1 MKKLIGSALLSL
13 GLLAG
18 SAQAALIVDVVEQ
31 NQFIGWGG
39 EYSYRHNLNDKGF
52 TLGSAL
58 SGTLDI
64 QVRDDNRGW
73 DELVPEVIL
82 FVIGDF
88 DFDTGGISLFGDGYA
103 RELGVKALG
112 SLNSDG
118 DLDVTVSSVLGDFW
132 LGNSILSVTTA
143 QVPGPGALGL
153 VVIGL
158 AGLFGVSRRKQRAE
172 QVYPPFLIIPL
183 VHWSIGCYVL
193 VATLLRGNA
202 WFDYSLSI
210 PLFTYYVGSS
220 PSAQRAVIFL
230 SSTEP

>member
-1 MKKLIGSALLSL
+1 M
-13 GLLAG
+13 
-18 SAQAALIVDVVEQ
+18 VDVVEQ
-31 NQFIGWGG
+31 NQFIVWGG

-88 DFDTGGISLFGDGYA
+88 DFDTGGISLFGNGYA

-118 DLDVTVSSVLGDFW
+118 YLDVTE
-132 LGNSILSVTTA
+132 
-143 QVPGPGALGL
+143 
-153 VVIGL
+153 IG
-158 AGLFGVSRRKQRAE
+158 RA
-172 QVYPPFLIIPL
+172 
-183 VHWSIGCYVL
+183 SC
-193 VATLLRGNA
+193 RG
-202 WFDYSLSI
+202 
-210 PLFTYYVGSS
+210 GG
-220 PSAQRAVIFL
+220 
-230 SSTEP
+230 

>member
-88 DFDTGGISLFGDGYA
+88 RSEEHTS
-103 RELGVKALG
+103 ELQSRGH
-112 SLNSDG
+112 
-118 DLDVTVSSVLGDFW
+118 
-132 LGNSILSVTTA
+132 
-143 QVPGPGALGL
+143 L
-153 VVIGL
+153 VC
-158 AGLFGVSRRKQRAE
+158 R
-172 QVYPPFLIIPL
+172 
-183 VHWSIGCYVL
+183 
-193 VATLLRGNA
+193 LL
-202 WFDYSLSI
+202 L
-210 PLFTYYVGSS
+210 
-220 PSAQRAVIFL
+220 
-230 SSTEP
+230 E

>member
-13 GLLAG
+13 GVLAG

-88 DFDTGGISLFGDGYA
+88 DFDTGGISLFGNGYA

-118 DLDVTVSSVLGDFW
+118 YLDVTVSSVLGDFW

-153 VVIGL
+153 MVIGL
-158 AGLFGVSRRKQRAE
+158 AGLFGVSRRKKRAE
-172 QVYPPFLIIPL
+172 QV
-183 VHWSIGCYVL
+183 
-193 VATLLRGNA
+193 
-202 WFDYSLSI
+202 
-210 PLFTYYVGSS
+210 
-220 PSAQRAVIFL
+220 
-230 SSTEP
+230 